1 MTTKEHLTTPKQGET
16 SMRTYTPIAVAGA
29 IAAAVVMTAAT
40 STDANANTP
49 GCRHRVNPYVA
60 CTDRFRIKTM
70 APVRM
75 QFFGAHRGGSLHFRR
90 R

>member
-1 MTTKEHLTTPKQGET
+1 MPK
-16 SMRTYTPIAVAGA
+16 YTPIAVAGA
-29 IAAAVVMTAAT
+29 IAATVVMTAAT

-49 GCRHRVNPYVA
+49 NCRIPRVNPYVA
-60 CTDRFRIKTM
+60 CTDRLRARTV

-75 QFFGAHRGGSLHFRR
+75 QFMGIQRGGGLPFRR

>member
-1 MTTKEHLTTPKQGET
+1 MPK
-16 SMRTYTPIAVAGA
+16 YTPIAVAGA

-60 CTDRFRIKTM
+60 CTDRLRARM
-70 APVRM
+70 PVR
-75 QFFGAHRGGSLHFRR
+75 QVLRGHRAWIEVPSTVFHRRAGLGFRR